1 MAKCIDFED
10 VGESIFARK
19 KPLADAT
26 MRRIAA
32 GIERFV
38 KKNPSPFLVT
48 IGYGERKTQTP
59 RVRSVDE
66 PLTTIVAGGCKQ
78 YLCTPFLTQ
87 FNNHCVGQDV
97 RAPINTITCS
107 PGHFGLVSPFLVS
120 YYGNEHDADSVES
133 PLRTITCKDRFGL
146 VTCEIDGETYQLVD
160 VYLRMLK
167 PEELKLAQGFPR
179 DYIIDRYSDGTAV
192 PKTEQVRRIGNSVVP
207 LVAQK
212 IVEANIA

>member
-1 MAKCIDFED
+1 MPTWEPVAKCIDFED

-78 YLCTPFLTQ
+78 YLCTPFL
-87 FNNHCVGQDV
+87 
-97 RAPINTITCS
+97 
-107 PGHFGLVSPFLVS
+107 VS
-120 YYGNEHDADSVES
+120 YYGNERDADSVEQ

-146 VTCEIDGETYQLVD
+146 VTCEVDGDTYQLAD
-160 VYLRMLK
+160 VRLRMLK
-167 PEELKLAQGFPR
+167 PEELKLAQGFPAS
-179 DYIIDRYSDGTAV
+179 YVIDHYSDGTRV
-192 PKTEQVRRIGNSVVP
+192 SKTEQVRRIGNSVVP
-207 LVAQK
+207 LMARRIVA
-212 IVEANIA
+212 ANMAA